1 MRLYH
6 SDQSF
11 HCITA
16 FTVSSDTCFFHSLTS
31 KKKLISANIE
41 IANILSE
48 CVIPPWCR
56 FGENSRYLIPCLL
69 TNAWRFRLKNSLPL
83 KNITRHT
90 IIFSIKCLK
99 LIYQNQEKDSNTFHW
114 NLFHDLFQQRY
125 RKIVKNISC
134 QQLFNTKFEK
144 LNWI

>member
-6 SDQSF
+6 SDRSF
-11 HCITA
+11 DCITVS
-16 FTVSSDTCFFHSLTS
+16 TVSIDTCFF
-31 KKKLISANIE
+31 
-41 IANILSE
+41 
-48 CVIPPWCR
+48 
-56 FGENSRYLIPCLL
+56 RYLTPKKTYWCKHEECKHFISMCYTSMMQIWRKFTYVIPCLL
-69 TNAWRFRLKNSLPL
+69 TKAWHFRLKNFLPL
-83 KNITRHT
+83 KNTNWHT
-90 IIFSIKCLK
+90 IIFSFKCLK

-134 QQLFNTKFEK
+134 RQLFNTKFEK

>member
-16 FTVSSDTCFFHSLTS
+16 STVLIDTCFFRYLAP
-31 KKKLISANIE
+31 KKLISANME
-41 IANILSE
+41 IANILLV

-56 FGENSRYLIPCLL
+56 FGENSRYLITCLL
-69 TNAWRFRLKNSLPL
+69 TKAWHFRLKNSFPI
-83 KNITRHT
+83 KSTNWNT
-90 IIFSIKCLK
+90 IIFSFQCLK
-99 LIYQNQEKDSNTFHW
+99 LNYQSQVKDSNTFHQ

-125 RKIVKNISC
+125 RKVVKNISC
-134 QQLFNTKFEK
+134 RQHFNTKFEK